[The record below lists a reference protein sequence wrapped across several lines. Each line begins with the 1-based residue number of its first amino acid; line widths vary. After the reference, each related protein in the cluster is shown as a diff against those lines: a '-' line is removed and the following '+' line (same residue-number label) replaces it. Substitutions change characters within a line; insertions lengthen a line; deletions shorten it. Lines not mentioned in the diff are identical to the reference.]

1 MLNDSHMLP
10 ERVRNIRQMK
20 DVLDAEDLVIAEI
33 EAVIEEM
40 YQRAELLHE
49 ELVNEAWLEE
59 KLGKIVDGAVAVGKQ
74 PEELLVN
81 VLIQKGIL
89 TGINETAVLD
99 FLNKWLPAHL
109 AYEVLYEKIL
119 NTVHY
124 AGMIWQDD
132 EVMIMRE
139 VRL

>member
-1 MLNDSHMLP
+1 MLP
-10 ERVRNIRQMK
+10 ERVRNMRQMK
-20 DVLDAEDLVIAEI
+20 EVLDAEDLVLTEI
-33 EAVIEEM
+33 EAVIDEM

-59 KLGKIVDGAVAVGKQ
+59 KIGKIVDGAVTVGKQ
-74 PEELLVN
+74 PEELLVK

-109 AYEVLYEKIL
+109 AYEVLYEKTL

-132 EVMIMRE
+132 EVMIERE
-139 VRL
+139 ERL

>member
-1 MLNDSHMLP
+1 MLNESHMLP
-10 ERVRNIRQMK
+10 ERVRNMRQMK
-20 DVLDAEDLVIAEI
+20 EVLDAEDLVLTEI
-33 EAVIEEM
+33 EAVIDEM

-59 KLGKIVDGAVAVGKQ
+59 KIGKIVDGAVTVGKQ
-74 PEELLVN
+74 PEELLVK

-109 AYEVLYEKIL
+109 AYEVLYEKTL

-132 EVMIMRE
+132 EVMIERE
-139 VRL
+139 ERL

>member
-10 ERVRNIRQMK
+10 ERVRNMRQMK
-20 DVLDAEDLVIAEI
+20 DVLDAEDIILTEI
-33 EAVIEEM
+33 EAIIDEM
-40 YQRAELLHE
+40 YQRAEMLHE
-49 ELVNEAWLEE
+49 ELVNEVWLEE

-124 AGMIWQDD
+124 VGMIWQDD
-132 EVMIMRE
+132 EVMIERE
-139 VRL
+139 ERL

>member
-10 ERVRNIRQMK
+10 ERVRNMRQMK
-20 DVLDAEDLVIAEI
+20 AVLDAEDLVLTEI
-33 EAVIEEM
+33 EAVIDEM

-59 KLGKIVDGAVAVGKQ
+59 KLEKIVDGAVTVGKQ
-74 PEELLVN
+74 PEELIVN

-89 TGINETAVLD
+89 TGINETAVLG

-109 AYEVLYEKIL
+109 TYHVLYEKIL

-124 AGMIWQDD
+124 VGMIWQDD
-132 EVMIMRE
+132 EVMIIKE

>member
-20 DVLDAEDLVIAEI
+20 DVLDAEDLVLTEI
-33 EAVIEEM
+33 EAAINEM

-59 KLGKIVDGAVAVGKQ
+59 NLGRIVDGAVTVGKQ

-81 VLIQKGIL
+81 VLIQKGVL

-109 AYEVLYEKIL
+109 AYDVLYEKIL
-119 NTVHY
+119 STVHY
-124 AGMIWQDD
+124 IGMIWQDD
-132 EVMIMRE
+132 ELMIVRE
-139 VRL
+139 ERL